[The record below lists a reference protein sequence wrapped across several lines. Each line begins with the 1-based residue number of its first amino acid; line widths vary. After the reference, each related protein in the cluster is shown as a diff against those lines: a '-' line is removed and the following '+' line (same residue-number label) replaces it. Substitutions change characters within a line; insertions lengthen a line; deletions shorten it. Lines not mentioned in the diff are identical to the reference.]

1 MEELSDWVHFKARE
15 NPSRA
20 STEAVEEAM
29 RRNCVSNYR
38 GLSPSQ
44 YSQQR
49 YVIAPKALMEGDE
62 TFNDPKDD
70 SSSIAEEISLLQDNP
85 SIVES
90 SSRDIEDQFM
100 EACMKG
106 DLNSIEDM
114 LKSECKNLDF
124 ADSRG
129 LTPLMHAIKNGHE
142 ELVKKLLV
150 DARIRK
156 DDCLLAAVESGNY
169 NITRYLLEYGIS
181 PNQEARTEVFDHG
194 STPLIIA
201 CIVNNIDLIKLLLE
215 KNTEK
220 LYMEAEIT
228 GTTLHD
234 CRKRIR
240 LLQALSS
247 PGYISLTCEDPVGTC
262 FQLSKLAQWLA
273 NCEQELAEEYLEVA
287 DHCETLAAEFVNAV
301 EDSFDIMTL
310 LSIETNVETGKIGL
324 GAPLCRLKAALD
336 GQHKRFVAHSHCQ
349 LALADEFIKGVKN
362 WRHLDSAAKLRK
374 TLLMV
379 LCTPIW
385 AFFCIVLPPTHSFS
399 VYLKIPFVKFLANI
413 VIYFIILMII
423 VSEQITVTSPN
434 ETVFRSPEFVH
445 GSPLRWKEIVCS
457 TWLLGQIVEEI
468 KSMTRLGYSLYM
480 SNAWKMLDLF
490 ICIVFSI
497 AFTARTMD
505 VVGSSASGVFDRQKW
520 RFLDPLL
527 VYEATVCLGTLLAV
541 NRILYYFRS
550 HRLLGKLQMC
560 LGASFGEITK
570 FMALFVVMYLSFAAA
585 INALY
590 WKDQFTAVNACS
602 KLGQEITNITTEKCP
617 QYLHKRYRQDEFQF
631 QTIGGCLNQL
641 YWTLFGYSDVVFAS
655 KVYRDWTLHTLV
667 GSCLFIVFNFLAV
680 VVLLNVLVGMITKVL
695 DNIEDNIDVEWK
707 FARSSIYAQFI
718 GDSYCLPPPFNII
731 PSVSTIL
738 WLFAKF
744 YKMCLRDDKWVNYAK
759 PYKLENLLRKQKQ
772 EAKLQEIMQSM
783 KDQYLRNEMKV
794 AEKEEVTL
802 EDVESLRNDVSGLK
816 FEILSYVRMV
826 PTTLTDMTN
835 RQHDILK
842 ELSTVKSKQDAHENQ
857 LQVHSTQLDD
867 VHERQMEKLNVLDQ
881 QQQTEFEKVKKENTL
896 RIKEATDLQTKQAH
910 ENTQSAKERIVEA
923 KDEQLQKVDIIY
935 QKQEAY
941 FMQLKVDQD
950 NIMARQAIES
960 QNYYQ
965 QFQNILNK
973 LQRHEKRLDDLEANE
988 NKQFDRLQKHNDE
1001 LIQRLFQKQEQNLRN
1016 LTNENHKLVLSH
1028 ANQQSGKDS
1037 KSQNK
1042 QLEAT
1047 TQLQNETNRQFAEEM
1062 NQLRNSYESRIEM
1075 MLATHQRL
1083 IESQNEFIK
1092 ELLLE
1097 AQSKI
1102 MQCTKTESER
1112 IITTSNQNLPSLPSG
1127 DESAFGSNTSLN
1139 TSPYEHDSTR
1149 PRYSQ
1154 IIGSRIP
1161 MLMSPKPMVKSG
1173 RVNNLVNNFENHSSE
1188 SGEALSPPEAGPNM
1202 STGRKMGMSSG
1213 IPAPRIST
1221 SKGGS
1226 LDKGSARWS
1235 LGK

>member
-1 MEELSDWVHFKARE
+1 MEELSDWVHFTARE

-20 STEAVEEAM
+20 SAEAVEAAM
-29 RRNCVSNYR
+29 RNCVSNHR
-38 GLSPSQ
+38 GQSAG
-44 YSQQR
+44 QQL
-49 YVIAPKALMEGDE
+49 YVIAPKALMEYDE
-62 TFNDPKDD
+62 TYNDPKDD
-70 SSSIAEEISLLQDNP
+70 SFSVAEDVSLIQDSP

-90 SSRDIEDQFM
+90 SAKDIEDQFM

-106 DLNSIEDM
+106 DLNTIEDL
-114 LKSECKNLDF
+114 LKSDCKNFDF
-124 ADSRG
+124 QDSRG

-142 ELVKKLLV
+142 ELVKKLLT
-150 DARIRK
+150 DPRIRK

-194 STPLIIA
+194 STPLVIA

-215 KNTEK
+215 KNAEK
-220 LYMEAEIT
+220 LYMEPEIK

-273 NCEQELAEEYLEVA
+273 NCEQELAEEYLEIA

-310 LSIETNVETGKIGL
+310 LSIETNVETGGIGL
-324 GAPLCRLKAALD
+324 GAPLCRLKEALD

-349 LALADEFIKGVKN
+349 LALADAFINGVKK
-362 WRHLDSAAKLRK
+362 WRHLDSSAKLRT

-379 LCTPIW
+379 LCTPLW
-385 AFFCIVLPPTHSFS
+385 AIFCIILPPTHKWT

-413 VIYFIILMII
+413 VIYFIILII
-423 VSEQITVTSPN
+423 IISEQITVTSPT
-434 ETVFRSPEFVH
+434 ETVFRSPEFIH

-468 KSMTRLGYSLYM
+468 KAMTRLGFGLYM
-480 SNAWKMLDLF
+480 ANAWKMLDLF

-505 VVGSSASGVFDRQKW
+505 VIGTSALTVYDRQKW

-527 VYEATVCLGTLLAV
+527 VYEASVCLGTLLAV

-602 KLGQEITNITTEKCP
+602 KLGQEITNRTTEKCP

-680 VVLLNVLVGMITKVL
+680 VVLLNVLIGMITKVL

-731 PSVSTIL
+731 PSVSLIM
-738 WLFAKF
+738 WIFAKL
-744 YKMCLRDDKWVNYAK
+744 YTLCLGDDKWVNIAK

-826 PTTLTDMTN
+826 PTFLNDMTN
-835 RQHDILK
+835 RQHSILK

-857 LQVHSTQLDD
+857 LNVHSAQLDT
-867 VHERQMEKLNVLDQ
+867 VHDRQMEKLTLLDQ
-881 QQQTEFEKVKKENTL
+881 QQQTEFEKVKKENTM
-896 RIKEATDLQTKQAH
+896 RIKEATDFQTRQAQ
-910 ENTQSAKERIVEA
+910 ENTQSAKERIVQA
-923 KDEQLQKVDIIY
+923 KDEQLQKVEMIY

-988 NKQFDRLQKHNDE
+988 NKQFERLEKHNDN
-1001 LIQRLFQKQEQNLRN
+1001 LIQQLFVKQEQKLTH
-1016 LTNENHKLVLSH
+1016 LTNENHKLVLSS
-1028 ANQQSGKDS
+1028 NQSGKDS
-1037 KSQNK
+1037 KNQNK

-1047 TQLQNETNRQFAEEM
+1047 TQLQSEMNRKFAEEM

-1112 IITTSNQNLPSLPSG
+1112 IITTSNQNLPSLLSG

-1161 MLMSPKPMVKSG
+1161 TLNSPKPMGAGISG
-1173 RVNNLVNNFENHSSE
+1173 RVGNLVNNFENHSSE
-1188 SGEALSPPEAGPNM
+1188 SGEALSPPDAGLPYM
-1202 STGRKMGMSSG
+1202 SASRKVGMSG
-1213 IPAPRIST
+1213 IPAPRVNSRN
-1221 SKGGS
+1221 S

-1235 LGK
+1235 LTK